1 MWQKLIF
8 RLLFGWIFFVK
19 GHCTN
24 EHLVYNLLD
33 LSVCQSVILQIRT
46 RINRRERFRFVLIS
60 TVIFC
65 ALLLMN
71 DVILV
76 LKYIMSREN
85 YKIQRTRQGIRK
97 LGLLCNYALVFKK
110 GSSLL
115 VLKSRSNLAQTLY
128 LSFTHTK
135 LQLREGGD
143 IGLDIT
149 LVPKVLKPFLFFSL
163 KKCGYFCWILV
174 GWLQAISVQTF

>member
-8 RLLFGWIFFVK
+8 RLLFRKDDWFFFVK

-33 LSVCQSVILQIRT
+33 LSVCQSVMLQIRT

-65 ALLLMN
+65 ASLLMN

-85 YKIQRTRQGIRK
+85 YKIQRKRQWIRK

-110 GSSLL
+110 REKSKNEMFIVY
-115 VLKSRSNLAQTLY
+115 VLC
-128 LSFTHTK
+128 
-135 LQLREGGD
+135 
-143 IGLDIT
+143 
-149 LVPKVLKPFLFFSL
+149 
-163 KKCGYFCWILV
+163 CGYYDNCPRKRK
-174 GWLQAISVQTF
+174 S